1 MSTPPIKDNFTG
13 YPVLPDEEILD
24 RYVNLTQAASILGY
38 TSYISVQGLIKKKI
52 ITPYWVPGNSKK
64 RILLS
69 DLHQLLKESQNRA
82 TPKKRGKG
90 RPSIL

>member
-1 MSTPPIKDNFTG
+1 MKDNFTG
-13 YPVLPDEEILD
+13 YPVLPDEEMLD
-24 RYVNLTQAASILGY
+24 AYVNLTQAASILGY
-38 TSYISVQGLIKKKI
+38 ASYISVQGLIKKKI
-52 ITPYWVPGNSKK
+52 ITPHWVPGNSKK

-90 RPSIL
+90 RPSVL

>member
-1 MSTPPIKDNFTG
+1 MKDNFTG
-13 YPVLPDEEILD
+13 YPELPDEEMLD
-24 RYVNLTQAASILGY
+24 RYVSLTQAASILGY
-38 TSYISVQGLIKKKI
+38 ASYISVQGLIKKKI
-52 ITPYWVPGNSKK
+52 ITPYLVPGNSKK